1 MNDKTMFN
9 LTYGLFVLTAS
20 LDGKDNGCIINT
32 AGQVT
37 AVPNRI
43 SIAVN
48 KSNFTHDMILA
59 SGKFNVSIL
68 SEEADSIFK
77 RFGFQSGRDVNKFDG
92 YEHAVRGENGIYYVT
107 EGTNGFISAQVETTL
122 DLGTHTLFIAG
133 VTDMD
138 VLSDIP
144 STTYTY
150 YQNRCQ
156 RQKARRALPSGAA
169 ASAATNTKATFFQM
183 TLSVPSASIR
193 PLILKKLLAKPTGSA
208 VNAAGSQAAFKNK

>member
-20 LDGKDNGCIINT
+20 LDGKDNGCIVNT

-68 SEEADSIFK
+68 SEEADFSIFK

-150 YQNRCQ
+150 YQNHIKPKPQPKTESEKGVTIWRC
-156 RQKARRALPSGAA
+156 RICGYEYKGDVLPDDFVCPICKHP
-169 ASAATNTKATFFQM
+169 ASDFEK
-183 TLSVPSASIR
+183 V
-193 PLILKKLLAKPTGSA
+193 TG
-208 VNAAGSQAAFKNK
+208 